1 MSDLPAA
8 IEEKVQHMLPRN
20 LLHDL
25 RTPLGHVL
33 GYSELLIDQLNDA
46 GHEEFVPYAE
56 KIRKA
61 ARELLV
67 MMAENFQSSRAG
79 DAESHAPPPIEAPSK
94 DARAIS

>member
-20 LLHDL
+20 LLHDI

-67 MMAENFQSSRAG
+67 MIAENFQSTSAG
-79 DAESHAPPPIEAPSK
+79 DAGSHAPPPVETPSEE
-94 DARAIS
+94 ARAIP